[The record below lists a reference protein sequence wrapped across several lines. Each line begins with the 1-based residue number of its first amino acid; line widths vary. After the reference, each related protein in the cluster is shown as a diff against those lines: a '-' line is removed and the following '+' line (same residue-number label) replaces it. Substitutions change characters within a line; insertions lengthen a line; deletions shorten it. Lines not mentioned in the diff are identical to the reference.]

1 MLCKDGTEIRRFKDE
16 NSYDYEIQ
24 LQRYYCPCCKERYI
38 EWPDCFEKG
47 KVYLK
52 NIMDKTDGMESIM
65 SMWPNICPL
74 LMFDELTEEERSEI
88 VLKILSKFA
97 EQEYDDDTKKHECA
111 IEEYRKE
118 NS

>member
-1 MLCKDGTEIRRFKDE
+1 MRQQYCTKCSSIMLCKDGTEIRRFKDE

-52 NIMDKTDGMESIM
+52 NIMDRVRDG
-65 SMWPNICPL
+65 
-74 LMFDELTEEERSEI
+74 DKELEM
-88 VLKILSKFA
+88 IL
-97 EQEYDDDTKKHECA
+97 QCNRTTIYRWKK
-111 IEEYRKE
+111 RG
-118 NS
+118 